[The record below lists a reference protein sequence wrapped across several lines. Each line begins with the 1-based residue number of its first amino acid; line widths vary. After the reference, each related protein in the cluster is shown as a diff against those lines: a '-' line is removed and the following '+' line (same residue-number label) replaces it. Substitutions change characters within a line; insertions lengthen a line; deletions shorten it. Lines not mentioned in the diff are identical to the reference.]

1 MRWIPLLLS
10 LLAAPAAAQTSPG
23 VLVQAEAQ
31 NQRLSCGGGDALIE
45 GNHNTIVLTGPCR
58 GLLLKGVANT
68 VAIALQAGASVRVE
82 GSENRVIFDVAGGAA
97 PVVQILGPNN
107 SVDPGPLP
115 PAPPPPAAPALK
127 PAETAA
133 VLAVPAAKPPRVEP
147 AAGPARSGALEL
159 RGDDQQRDETCAGRA
174 VVIEGNR
181 SAYVLRGGCLSVS
194 VQGDLDTVQAE
205 LRPGASVHV
214 TGHGTTVSWAVPTRG
229 KAPVSAIHGDGNRVQ
244 HIDTIGGQPVP

>member
-10 LLAAPAAAQTSPG
+10 LLAAPAAAQTSSG

-31 NQRLSCGGGDALIE
+31 TQRLSCGGGDALIE
-45 GNHNTIVLTGPCR
+45 GNHNAIVLTGPCR

-68 VAIALQAGASVRVE
+68 VAIALVAGASVRVE
-82 GSENRVIFDVAGGAA
+82 GSENRITFDVAGGAA

-107 SVDPGPLP
+107 SVDPGPMP
-115 PAPPPPAAPALK
+115 PAPPPPAPAPK
-127 PAETAA
+127 PAEATQ
-133 VLAVPAAKPPRVEP
+133 VLAPPAVKPPRAEP
-147 AAGPARSGALEL
+147 AAGPATLGTLDL

-214 TGHGTTVSWAVPTRG
+214 TGHGTTVSWAVPARG
-229 KAPVSAIHGDGNRVQ
+229 KAPVSAVHGDGNRVQ
-244 HIDTIGGQPVP
+244 HIDTIGGQPAP